1 MQREASA
8 HLRDVVEACDAITS
22 VLSGV
27 EFDEYHATRMLR
39 SAVER
44 EFTIIG
50 EAVVV
55 LSRIEAQ
62 LFARITNGRRI
73 VDFRNQ
79 LTHAYLQV
87 DDRIVWLIARDD
99 VPVLRAECEALLA
112 EVGDAA

>member
-1 MQREASA
+1 MQRKASA
-8 HLRDVVEACDAITS
+8 YLGDVVEACDAITS
-22 VLSGV
+22 VLAGV

-55 LSRIEAQ
+55 LSRTEPQ

-73 VDFRNQ
+73 VDFRKQ

-112 EVGDAA
+112 GVGDAD